1 MAGPEA
7 PPPARPEQPT
17 LPEPIPP
24 RAPPPQP
31 EPEQRPLHLAFPA
44 RPDFRPGLAKIRTAD
59 GAGWEAVLVSG
70 VHAEKMEQA
79 AGERRG
85 PMADLTAAMHRR
97 RWRQPRARL
106 APESSIRAVARQHRI
121 GIARVRGMARR
132 LARDIPPAV
141 TAMGKH
147 AIQSAR
153 GKASGCARR
162 AAAWERDVAIVAL
175 LDTGAATVRQV
186 AAECDVSPSTVAT
199 ARGRL
204 ARVVGLDRQWAQAR
218 KIRRRTQKQWWKRH
232 YRTCE
237 SERCV
242 CRVHQRRAALEGD
255 DCAAAERARRRPAR
269 APNAAET
276 RRYLRALRATSSRS
290 DRRTLPP
297 NGGTT
302 CIGSAAGAAG
312 HRRHAERRDAP
323 RIRRQSAAAPV
334 SGWGRDRGGAGD
346 RAALR
351 HGAAGADALDAAIVH
366 GPGILRRAAQVARAE
381 HDDASAAVMDRIA
394 VQLDALSRET
404 LTPER
409 RTHFERIV
417 PERLAQIAI
426 GRTSALEAIVA
437 AGRGVGTPG
446 GNGRERGANA
456 GLGLT
461 FNTGTGGNLTKK

>member
-7 PPPARPEQPT
+7 PPRPEQPT

-31 EPEQRPLHLAFPA
+31 EPEQRPLHLAFPDRA
-44 RPDFRPGLAKIRTAD
+44 DMRPGLAKIRTP
-59 GAGWEAVLVSG
+59 AGWEAVPVSG

-79 AGERRG
+79 AGARG
-85 PMADLTAAMHRR
+85 PMADLCAAMNRR
-97 RWRQPRARL
+97 RWRQPGARL
-106 APESSIRAVARQHRI
+106 APKSSIRAVARKY
-121 GIARVRGMARR
+121 GIAIKVVEDMARR
-132 LARDIPPAV
+132 LARDIPPSR
-141 TAMGKH
+141 TAAGKH
-147 AIQSAR
+147 AIQSSR
-153 GKASGCARR
+153 GKASGSARR
-162 AAAWERDVAIVAL
+162 AAAWSRDVRIVAL

-199 ARGRL
+199 ARERL
-204 ARVVGLDRQWAQAR
+204 KRVVESDDRQWAQAR
-218 KIRRRTQKQWWKRH
+218 KIRRRAVKQWWRRH

-237 SERCV
+237 RRDCT
-242 CRVHQRRAALEGD
+242 CRDHQRRAALEGD
-255 DCAAAERARRRPAR
+255 DDGAGERARRRPAR

-276 RRYLRALRATSSRS
+276 RRYLRALRATSSRL

-302 CIGSAAGAAG
+302 CIGAARRAG
-312 HRRHAERRDAP
+312 HRRHAERRAAP

-366 GPGILRRAAQVARAE
+366 GPGILRRAAQVARAG

-394 VQLDALSRET
+394 VQLDALGRET

-461 FNTGTGGNLTKK
+461 SGPEPDVSLTKK